1 MSPDWMTGLTL
12 KSKIAF
18 AAAKGASSCLKHE
31 RYGPAT
37 PNIHIDQVRGSSR
50 ISADDRQRLDLR
62 LITSVDSVR
71 DS

>member
-37 PNIHIDQVRGSSR
+37 PNIHVDQGYVVVVE
-50 ISADDRQRLDLR
+50 SAPT
-62 LITSVDSVR
+62 IVSVSICG
-71 DS
+71 